1 MSANVFFDWPTAAQ
15 AGKAGFFVRRNLWT
29 DRWLQYYNGL
39 WWLRAGTETPR
50 VVKAADFGRDEFLA
64 ADWTNLPPE
73 CVQAAQVA
81 SGQACPK
88 PFEPNDPGSPEVTG
102 NDGGSGDGNPPGGG
116 GSDPGNGGDD
126 NSGGGNSG
134 SGAGGN
140 PTTGDPGVPPGG
152 GGGSGGGSGSG
163 GGRPPRRTRSSIQ
176 WPSLT
181 MSMDDW
187 TEPHPCYPTDGTGT
201 RNAAFGGS
209 ISLSTTPDT
218 AAGKPAAGAYFVSI
232 RNGNLVLWSH
242 LMWPGDNLD
251 YGIHAV
257 GPGIP
262 GLSSFTFEG
271 RAHLPHSNSGDIVA
285 TATKT
290 MQPWCSYEFQF
301 WCEVSG
307 GCHDGVGWVT
317 IRAPGGD
324 ILYEGCP
331 SQGVLGLGNTS
342 ISAGTDITV
351 QYSNWNGPCP
361 GSHCCDAAVFRVH
374 LAHGAAHVVLGIANL
389 NNLDDCG
396 DRGPFTF
403 TITQEMLDALAAP

>member
-39 WWLRAGTETPR
+39 GWLRAGTETPR

-152 GGGSGGGSGSG
+152 GGGGRGGFAVTEHKYSITAGLTRGKGPPTASARSHPR
-163 GGRPPRRTRSSIQ
+163 GRRDQHEAQRRRV
-176 WPSLT
+176 PA
-181 MSMDDW
+181 
-187 TEPHPCYPTDGTGT
+187 HPVVGARDVE
-201 RNAAFGGS
+201 AAE
-209 ISLSTTPDT
+209 
-218 AAGKPAAGAYFVSI
+218 FVVEQAD
-232 RNGNLVLWSH
+232 RRKVN
-242 LMWPGDNLD
+242 
-251 YGIHAV
+251 
-257 GPGIP
+257 
-262 GLSSFTFEG
+262 
-271 RAHLPHSNSGDIVA
+271 
-285 TATKT
+285 
-290 MQPWCSYEFQF
+290 
-301 WCEVSG
+301 
-307 GCHDGVGWVT
+307 
-317 IRAPGGD
+317 
-324 ILYEGCP
+324 
-331 SQGVLGLGNTS
+331 
-342 ISAGTDITV
+342 
-351 QYSNWNGPCP
+351 
-361 GSHCCDAAVFRVH
+361 RV
-374 LAHGAAHVVLGIANL
+374 
-389 NNLDDCG
+389 
-396 DRGPFTF
+396 
-403 TITQEMLDALAAP
+403 E